1 MLISSLS
8 ESLRLFVEIAEAADG
23 YEQTLYII
31 PGGITPLETEA
42 MQHVTRVA
50 VVALYDNSFL
60 AVGYILISHFSN
72 SPFST
77 KRISLPTFF
86 MSWSTSP
93 SNSL

>member
-1 MLISSLS
+1 MPRRSNFAISDGKVTKKYREDKTFCVIMLISSLS

-42 MQHVTRVA
+42 MQHVTRVV

-60 AVGYILISHFSN
+60 AVGYILI
-72 SPFST
+72 
-77 KRISLPTFF
+77 
-86 MSWSTSP
+86 
-93 SNSL
+93 